1 MKQIF
6 RIFTLIAVAML
17 TAGQAWAGSTADLGS
32 IKTGTVTNGT
42 LKFYKEATCVNEI
55 SINEELYS
63 GDLTEGTIYIKA
75 TPNWN
80 YTGVNVTFT
89 AQVSISSSSLEA
101 RAITRGSTSDLD
113 IGEAITVS
121 AVSGKPGVY
130 SFTMPDD
137 GKNVTVNATFNQP
150 TQQQV
155 TYIDENFVSQ
165 TVNAYVLDESMKSLE
180 TGKFYVVTRDLTIN
194 HDIESPSSSG
204 TLTIIVPDGKT
215 FTLNTINLGDGL
227 SYYDYSGFHFGC
239 NLSFYGQANA
249 TGKVAIYS
257 KGESIGTNGALTVA
271 HLNMEVASSAAN
283 AIRAAGGVLY
293 AGHKTSGNSLTVR
306 SAGENSYGGGIIGGG
321 NPVTIKNCDVE
332 VTGYAKSDGE
342 YVPCIGC
349 GIYGGGSTGV
359 TITGLA
365 NGNNKVKIRSKVG
378 TITNDLCNGIYSSSA
393 PVTIKNCDVDI
404 IHEGNKG
411 IGAGK
416 SVTIEGVASGNKVN
430 TLTVRS
436 KSYGISSNN
445 NYPVNISYCDV
456 EVTGFQSNNG
466 IYTPCDNSGIYSS
479 GSSSGGIYITGRADG
494 SNKVVIRAGG
504 SGCINGGACPVSIKY
519 CDVDIYNTGGAGIYV
534 GGSSGGFT
542 FEGVAEGETV
552 NKLTVRSSAYGI
564 NAGGS
569 PVTIKNSDV
578 EVTGLNGDD
587 LCSSYGFYVTYYP
600 GLVITGRTDRKNK
613 IIVRSNGDAINTGGC
628 PASIKYCDVDIFAN
642 GSGFNVGGG
651 SGYFEGVASG
661 TVNTITVRS
670 NGISGGINIGGS
682 SLTIKYYDVEVTGT
696 TKNDAGAYN
705 PCGGCGIQA
714 TTGGLNIISRTD
726 VVNKIFVRSTYSA
739 IMGSGTY
746 LDIQNCDVDAVSTN
760 SFGLG
765 GSSDKGLSITS
776 TLENGNTIKVKS
788 GGLGIFS
795 GGNNLNITNCTV
807 DVESAA
813 TAVQAIQTT
822 TVSITDS
829 KLTATCTGSYS
840 GSYKSDYCGIN
851 APKGLTID
859 GSQVTVTAKN
869 GYAGIATCYE
879 GSGTISDE
887 FKYVTF
893 GWKNATDFIKVDRYM
908 VYAEY
913 TLSIADGKSFLA
925 YTPGAT
931 ESDPMTATA
940 VISGTV
946 IDPTTLNGKTLK
958 PLDGYTVTVAD
969 DISLMDGTT
978 AKTPDFTIGT
988 TPYYIYKASTEQNP
1002 VTVTLSY
1009 GGTDFVTVGGL
1020 PEGTTLDD
1028 VENQPMQRS
1037 FAMPAENLALTAT
1050 AVTPVKSNGD
1060 IVYNGSAQTPDFT
1073 DGTTAMTLGTDY
1085 STAVTKG
1092 GEAVSGA
1099 INVGTDYAVTLTGLG
1114 QYVGTTASYDFSI
1127 VQKAVAIT
1135 ADDVSVGTIIAYT
1148 GSILSPEVTVSYTEG
1163 ETTTALAATDF
1174 TVSYQKQTSTDPVTY
1189 EDVSEVK
1196 DVGTYVAIVT
1206 ATIDGNYTF
1215 AAVTSNPFEVGKPT
1229 LTVKADNINVEYGTF
1244 SPTYTATYTGF
1255 INGDTETDLDGT
1267 LSFACDYTWNSNTGR
1282 TYVITPGGLTSDKY
1296 DISYQTGT
1304 LTVITAA
1311 IDYIGGTITLDEN
1324 GYDITLDEGAG
1335 SANPLPSG
1343 TIDNLDY
1350 SRTLAAPGTGEGD
1363 AEIGGEAANLYTVC
1377 LPKAP
1382 TSTAAKYYT
1391 LNSVEGTTLKFT
1403 EINGSPAAFTPYLV
1417 AVTGNSDVVVSCS
1430 NVSFDTNKAIS
1441 NTTVNGFTFT
1451 GTLAGLSN
1459 AAARAT
1465 AGSGNVTY
1473 ILQNAAKWGKV
1484 VSGSV
1489 YLPPFRAYIV
1499 GPVPAAGARELGSSF
1514 DDGNATAIERIV
1526 TTDRDGTEHWYDMN
1540 GRRIEKP
1547 TTKGVYILNGR
1558 KEVIK

>member
-1 MKQIF
+1 MTDMKQIF

-17 TAGQAWAGSTADLGS
+17 TAGQAWAGSAADLGF
-32 IKTGTVTNGT
+32 IKTGTVTGGS
-42 LKFYKEATCVNEI
+42 LRFYKNATCESGAEI
-55 SINEELYS
+55 YTNSNLYS
-63 GDLTEGTIYIKA
+63 SELSDGKVYIKA
-75 TPNWN
+75 MPGSN
-80 YTGVNVTFT
+80 YTSVGVTIT
-89 AQVSISSSSLEA
+89 AQVSTSSSHAEA
-101 RAITRGSTSDLD
+101 RTFTRGSTPG
-113 IGEAITVS
+113 IGQAITVS
-121 AVSGKPGVY
+121 AVSGKPGIY
-130 SFTMPDD
+130 SFTMPTDD
-137 GKNVTVNATFNQP
+137 GKNVTVSATFSQP

-155 TYIDENFVSQ
+155 TYIDENFESQ
-165 TVNAYVLDESMKSLE
+165 TVSAYVLDESMKSLE
-180 TGKFYVVTRDLTIN
+180 AGKFYVVTRDLTIN

-466 IYTPCDNSGIYSS
+466 IYTPCDNSGLYSS
-479 GSSSGGIYITGRADG
+479 GSSGGIYITGRADG

-504 SGCINGGACPVSIKY
+504 SGCIYGGACPVSIKY
-519 CDVDIYNTGGAGIYV
+519 CDADIYNTGSAGI
-534 GGSSGGFT
+534 GSSGGFN

-564 NAGGS
+564 DAGGS
-569 PVTIKNSDV
+569 SATIKNSDV
-578 EVTGLNGDD
+578 EVTGLNGEDV
-587 LCSSYGFYVTYYP
+587 CSSYGFYVTYYP

-613 IIVRSNGDAINTGGC
+613 IIVRSNGDAVYAGGC

-670 NGISGGINIGGS
+670 NGSNGGINIGGS

-746 LDIQNCDVDAVSTN
+746 LDIHNCVVDAVSTN
-760 SFGLG
+760 SFGVA
-765 GSSDKGLSITS
+765 GSNDNGLSIAS

-788 GGLGIFS
+788 GGPGIFS

-829 KLTATCTGSYS
+829 KLTAT
-840 GSYKSDYCGIN
+840 
-851 APKGLTID
+851 
-859 GSQVTVTAKN
+859 
-869 GYAGIATCYE
+869 
-879 GSGTISDE
+879 
-887 FKYVTF
+887 
-893 GWKNATDFIKVDRYM
+893 
-908 VYAEY
+908 
-913 TLSIADGKSFLA
+913 
-925 YTPGAT
+925 
-931 ESDPMTATA
+931 
-940 VISGTV
+940 
-946 IDPTTLNGKTLK
+946 
-958 PLDGYTVTVAD
+958 
-969 DISLMDGTT
+969 
-978 AKTPDFTIGT
+978 
-988 TPYYIYKASTEQNP
+988 
-1002 VTVTLSY
+1002 
-1009 GGTDFVTVGGL
+1009 
-1020 PEGTTLDD
+1020 
-1028 VENQPMQRS
+1028 
-1037 FAMPAENLALTAT
+1037 
-1050 AVTPVKSNGD
+1050 
-1060 IVYNGSAQTPDFT
+1060 
-1073 DGTTAMTLGTDY
+1073 
-1085 STAVTKG
+1085 
-1092 GEAVSGA
+1092 
-1099 INVGTDYAVTLTGLG
+1099 
-1114 QYVGTTASYDFSI
+1114 
-1127 VQKAVAIT
+1127 
-1135 ADDVSVGTIIAYT
+1135 
-1148 GSILSPEVTVSYTEG
+1148 
-1163 ETTTALAATDF
+1163 
-1174 TVSYQKQTSTDPVTY
+1174 
-1189 EDVSEVK
+1189 
-1196 DVGTYVAIVT
+1196 
-1206 ATIDGNYTF
+1206 
-1215 AAVTSNPFEVGKPT
+1215 
-1229 LTVKADNINVEYGTF
+1229 
-1244 SPTYTATYTGF
+1244 
-1255 INGDTETDLDGT
+1255 
-1267 LSFACDYTWNSNTGR
+1267 
-1282 TYVITPGGLTSDKY
+1282 
-1296 DISYQTGT
+1296 
-1304 LTVITAA
+1304 
-1311 IDYIGGTITLDEN
+1311 
-1324 GYDITLDEGAG
+1324 
-1335 SANPLPSG
+1335 
-1343 TIDNLDY
+1343 
-1350 SRTLAAPGTGEGD
+1350 
-1363 AEIGGEAANLYTVC
+1363 
-1377 LPKAP
+1377 
-1382 TSTAAKYYT
+1382 
-1391 LNSVEGTTLKFT
+1391 
-1403 EINGSPAAFTPYLV
+1403 
-1417 AVTGNSDVVVSCS
+1417 
-1430 NVSFDTNKAIS
+1430 
-1441 NTTVNGFTFT
+1441 
-1451 GTLAGLSN
+1451 
-1459 AAARAT
+1459 
-1465 AGSGNVTY
+1465 
-1473 ILQNAAKWGKV
+1473 
-1484 VSGSV
+1484 
-1489 YLPPFRAYIV
+1489 
-1499 GPVPAAGARELGSSF
+1499 
-1514 DDGNATAIERIV
+1514 
-1526 TTDRDGTEHWYDMN
+1526 
-1540 GRRIEKP
+1540 
-1547 TTKGVYILNGR
+1547 
-1558 KEVIK
+1558 